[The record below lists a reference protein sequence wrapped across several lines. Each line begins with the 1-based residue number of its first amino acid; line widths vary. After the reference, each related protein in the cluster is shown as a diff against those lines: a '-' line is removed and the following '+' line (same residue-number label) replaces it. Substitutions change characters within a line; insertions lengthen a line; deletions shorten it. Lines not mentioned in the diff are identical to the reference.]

1 MDGALRLLE
10 RHYQGSAFH
19 GGHNDS
25 GYWIAGSDTKER
37 WAFQRNCMVSPE
49 AAYIFA
55 RVMMEEFHGA

>member
-10 RHYQGSAFH
+10 RHYEGAVFH
-19 GGHNDS
+19 GGKNDQ
-25 GYWIAGSDTKER
+25 GYWIGGSASSGR
-37 WAFQRNCMVSPE
+37 WAFQRNAMASVD